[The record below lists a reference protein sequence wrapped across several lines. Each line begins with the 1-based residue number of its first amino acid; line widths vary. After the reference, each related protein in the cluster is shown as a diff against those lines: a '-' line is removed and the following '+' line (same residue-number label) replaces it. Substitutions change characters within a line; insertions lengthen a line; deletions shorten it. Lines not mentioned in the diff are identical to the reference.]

1 MKRALHRNSVTS
13 NEIVRTNII
22 LKYYVK
28 DVKGFFHNG
37 TDEGLHCAIP
47 VYTSDV

>member
-1 MKRALHRNSVTS
+1 M
-13 NEIVRTNII
+13 
-22 LKYYVK
+22 LKTLR
-28 DVKGFFHNG
+28 DFFTGAHNG